1 MHKHPVSRKRDL
13 WRGEG
18 VQLCAVIVQP
28 VSPQMYIVS
37 VPEDTIL
44 RVAIERGKMRD
55 HPPAEPNYITRGN
68 GHIV

>member
-1 MHKHPVSRKRDL
+1 
-13 WRGEG
+13 
-18 VQLCAVIVQP
+18 
-28 VSPQMYIVS
+28 MYIVS
-37 VPEDTIL
+37 VPKDTIL